1 METDLQLCTHTE
13 THCSSPRASYRQTC
27 RNLMVLYR
35 SNIISTS
42 TFSNYH
48 CTLCFPSCVGLCT
61 YVCLRVSRSSLCK
74 NSRKMNPAPPLVFP
88 GMADNFSAQLRRSS
102 SSRSGFTGSGR
113 RLKVGVTFAVQLLSA
128 SGIHSRESHPWR
140 CIFTMQSSVVHRNAE
155 GKACLGRNIVFCFM
169 EVQSTILK
177 NKHIKIN

>member
-88 GMADNFSAQLRRSS
+88 GMADNFSAQLRRHA
-102 SSRSGFTGSGR
+102 
-113 RLKVGVTFAVQLLSA
+113 RLQAAAASLGLEDVWRWGWHLLSNYYQHLA
-128 SGIHSRESHPWR
+128 FTAVKVIRGDAYSR
-140 CIFTMQSSVVHRNAE
+140 CKVVSCTETQRE
-155 GKACLGRNIVFCFM
+155 
-169 EVQSTILK
+169 
-177 NKHIKIN
+177 KHVWVAT